1 MSLPVYLNKINEK
14 IAMNITLVFGTMWT
28 TYLFFLY
35 GLIPLFFPQYMDK
48 LLYWSNTVQ
57 LWSLPLLMVGTNLL
71 GSDSERRNKEMYN
84 MIKSELE
91 TSKLQLEELKK
102 LMSGQKKDLELHEEQ
117 NELLEQIIDNQET
130 ILDEQSNS

>member
-1 MSLPVYLNKINEK
+1 MTIREKLSKINNKIAINL
-14 IAMNITLVFGTMWT
+14 TLVFGTMWT

-35 GLIPLFFPQYMDK
+35 GLIPAMFPQYMDK

-71 GSDSERRNKEMYN
+71 GKDAEKRNNEMYE

-91 TSKLQLEELKK
+91 EMKEFSKAQEEETKAENDQTKTLKK
-102 LMSGQKKDLELHEEQ
+102 ILEYLSENEE
-117 NELLEQIIDNQET
+117 DGS
-130 ILDEQSNS
+130 DF